1 MNEAKAD
8 SQQSAPSLR
17 FDIFSLF
24 PEMFTGP
31 FDASILKKAAVA
43 GFIEIHVHQVR
54 DWTHDRHRTVDDRPY
69 GGGAGMVMMAP
80 PITDAVESI
89 LGDNL
94 QTARKLLMSPAGVRF
109 NQDMA
114 RSLAGEQRI
123 AIICGHYEGFDE
135 RIAQILDAGEV
146 SIGDYV
152 LTGGEI
158 PAMAVVDAVA
168 RLTPGVIKARSIDE
182 ESHDQGLVEYPQYT
196 RPVEYR
202 GLSVPRVLLSG
213 HHQQVREWR
222 RAAAIAKQA
231 RRDEKEAGQ
240 APSCPDLET

>member
-1 MNEAKAD
+1 
-8 SQQSAPSLR
+8 
-17 FDIFSLF
+17 
-24 PEMFTGP
+24 
-31 FDASILKKAAVA
+31 
-43 GFIEIHVHQVR
+43 
-54 DWTHDRHRTVDDRPY
+54 
-69 GGGAGMVMMAP
+69 MVMMAP

-89 LGDNL
+89 LGDDL

-168 RLTPGVIKARSIDE
+168 RLTPGVIKAHSIDE
-182 ESHDQGLVEYPQYT
+182 ESHDEGLVEYPQYT

-202 GLSVPRVLLSG
+202 GLSVPGVLLSG